1 MVARIHMHV
10 RKNETQRVLV
20 MAYEIERLL
29 KDKSAA
35 KIQVSCT
42 DFLPY
47 HTDSHQ
53 VCCVLPEISKTH
65 TPYVTGSIAHVARQE
80 TSSHLHQGQ
89 V

>member
-1 MVARIHMHV
+1 MVERIHMHV

-35 KIQVSCT
+35 KIQVSCRLIT
-42 DFLPY
+42 ISHRQSSSMLCVARDFK
-47 HTDSHQ
+47 DS
-53 VCCVLPEISKTH
+53 H

-80 TSSHLHQGQ
+80 KSAHAHQG
-89 V
+89 